1 MKLPS
6 HNQYDKK
13 WAESKGVKELKIV
26 TPHLTNS
33 RVCLDIGAHIGATA
47 IKYSKIFDTVYSFE
61 PTSYLYDLLEENTKD
76 FKNIISFNVAVSN
89 ADGKVQIYENNK
101 NSESNVV
108 VHDDTLS
115 LIKSRWGEGKRFGV
129 VEPKEVI
136 SKAIDSYKFSNVDFI
151 KIDVERYTIPVI
163 EGMIK
168 TLENNSPVIQVEVED
183 ITSITSRT
191 QKLLNTLGYQVYHK
205 SKYDWF
211 YKK

>member
-6 HNQYDKK
+6 HNQYRKE
-13 WAESKGVKELKIV
+13 WAESKGVKELKII
-26 TPHLTNS
+26 TPHLTNT

-47 IKYSKIFDTVYSFE
+47 TKYSKIFDTVYSFE
-61 PTSYLYDLLEENTKD
+61 PISYLYDLLEENTKD
-76 FKNIISFNVAVSN
+76 FKNIIPLNVAVSN
-89 ADGKVQIYENNK
+89 TDGKVKIYENSK

-136 SKAIDSYKFSNVDFI
+136 SKAIDSYEFSDVDFI
-151 KIDVERYTIPVI
+151 KIDVERYTAPVL
-163 EGMIK
+163 EGMIE
-168 TLENNSPVIQVEVED
+168 TLKNNSPILQIEADNVID
-183 ITSITSRT
+183 SKITNILSR
-191 QKLLNTLGYQVYHK
+191 LGFK
-205 SKYDWF
+205 KFEKTDMDWF

>member
-6 HNQYDKK
+6 HNQYRKE
-13 WAESKGVKELKIV
+13 WAESKGVKELKII
-26 TPHLTNS
+26 TPHLTNT

-47 IKYSKIFDTVYSFE
+47 TKYSKIFDTVYSFE
-61 PTSYLYDLLEENTKD
+61 PISYLYDLLEENTKD
-76 FKNIISFNVAVSN
+76 FKNIIPLNVAVSN
-89 ADGKVQIYENNK
+89 TDGKVKIYENSK

-151 KIDVERYTIPVI
+151 KIDVERYTAPVL
-163 EGMIK
+163 EGMIE
-168 TLENNSPVIQVEVED
+168 TLKNNSPILQIEADNVIDSKITNILSRLGFKKFEKTD
-183 ITSITSRT
+183 I
-191 QKLLNTLGYQVYHK
+191 
-205 SKYDWF
+205 DWF